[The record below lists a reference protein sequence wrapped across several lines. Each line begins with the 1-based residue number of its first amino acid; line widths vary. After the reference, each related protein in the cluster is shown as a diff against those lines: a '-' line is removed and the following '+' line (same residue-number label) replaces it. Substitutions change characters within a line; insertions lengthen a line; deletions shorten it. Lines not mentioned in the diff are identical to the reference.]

1 MGKNNEKKKPVPKI
15 WWLGEDEENNFS
27 KTIEVLKSA
36 SSKNLSKDNTGS
48 ISDNNGGRIILG
60 KEFINKRK
68 S

>member
-1 MGKNNEKKKPVPKI
+1 MGKNNDKKKPVPKI

-27 KTIEVLKSA
+27 KTVETLKSA
-36 SSKNLSKDNTGS
+36 SSKNLSKDNISS

-60 KEFINKRK
+60 KNNVNNRK